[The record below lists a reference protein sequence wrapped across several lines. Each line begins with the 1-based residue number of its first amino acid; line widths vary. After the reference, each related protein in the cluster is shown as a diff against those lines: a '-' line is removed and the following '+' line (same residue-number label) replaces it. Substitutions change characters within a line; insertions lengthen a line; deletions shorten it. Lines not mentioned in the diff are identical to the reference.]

1 MVNSPTQ
8 DVLGAARHEYWR
20 LQFRKWYQYVVTVAG
35 LCVIILIAGDATA
48 NNWAISNFLGGGY
61 FFLTPIASVQSLA
74 QLNLKYSFAKNLGV
88 DNLSNLGQ
96 WMSNFSVVHMVT
108 KSNKIYVIQTGDIA
122 LTPASVL
129 CPIFQSTYAV
139 DVAVSNKVKL
149 ALLSDAVTFFRGNA
163 VTHFFSDDTTKNL
176 GHSNM
181 TSDELIDRNYIPGR
195 TTVDKRFTTEIA
207 LVNSSLP
214 QTHRVNYYRIFSRSF
229 CSGCDP
235 VAELGYSVC
244 NMTMV
249 YNDTAKTLTVTDSRF
264 LPGSMYK
271 LGFIMPNSAFG
282 QVALAAKITAIVFA
296 VFGYLASRRT
306 VQWQDVDPT
315 KAESVVTLAIRT
327 VLPKVFR
334 HQSHALRF
342 DMFCYNSDLFVFLYA
357 ASVLIDIPNCLLYM
371 RNVNLYTMYAP
382 QFLFSLQLF
391 SLSTRL
397 LWVNCAILKGCKIL
411 WNLLGT
417 SAFAG
422 DSVVMRF
429 FNWSSVKTL
438 YCSAILLF
446 YVPPFIEYN
455 NSVTIDVR
463 NSARRIDGI
472 CVNVFDGF
480 YMRVASSIT
489 VGLIA
494 NALIMTALDH
504 LLFFRFWRVMTR
516 NSLAR
521 QAIFN
526 SSSILCD
533 YLDDVTPDDAATGAV
548 IIVTARRLSTLHW
561 FFTSH
566 LVCFGLPEKGL
577 RANKSK
583 AIAVKATLSS
593 APKPLSSMSAVVPEA
608 SAAASG
614 DTGCLVVQDGDRN
627 LYLLDHKY
635 TAITSLAFNIKI
647 LKNTTI
653 TIQ

>member
-1 MVNSPTQ
+1 MVTSPTPAILAS
-8 DVLGAARHEYWR
+8 VRREHWR
-20 LQFRKWYQYVVTVAG
+20 FQLRKWYQVIVTVAG
-35 LCVIILIAGDATA
+35 FCVILLIAGDATA
-48 NNWAISNFLGGGY
+48 NNWAIGNFLGGGY

-74 QLNLKYSFAKNLGV
+74 QLRAKYSFATNLGV

-108 KSNKIYVIQTGDIA
+108 KSDKIYVIQTGDIP
-122 LTPASVL
+122 LTPDSVL
-129 CPIFQSTYAV
+129 CPIFESTYAV
-139 DVAVSNKVKL
+139 DVAVSSKVKL

-163 VTHFFSDDTTKNL
+163 MTHFFSDDTTANL
-176 GHSNM
+176 GNSSM

-207 LVNSSLP
+207 LLNSSVP

-249 YNDTAKTLTVTDSRF
+249 YNDTTKTLTVTSSRF
-264 LPGSMYK
+264 LPGSNYK

-306 VQWQDVDPT
+306 VQWHDVDPT
-315 KAESVVTLAIRT
+315 KAESVLTRAVRT

-342 DMFCYNSDLFVFLYA
+342 DMFCYNSDIFVFLYA

-382 QFLFSLQLF
+382 QFLYSLQLF

-411 WNLLGT
+411 WNLLGVAT
-417 SAFAG
+417 FNG
-422 DSVVMRF
+422 ESVVMRF

-438 YCSAILLF
+438 YASAVLLF

-455 NSVTIDVR
+455 NSITVDVR
-463 NSARRIDGI
+463 NAVRRIDGI

-489 VGLIA
+489 IGLIA
-494 NALIMTALDH
+494 NVLLLTALDH
-504 LLFFRFWRVMTR
+504 VIFSKFWRVMTK

-533 YLDDVTPDDAATGAV
+533 YLDDVTPDTSV
-548 IIVTARRLSTLHW
+548 IIVTARRLSTLQW

-583 AIAVKATLSS
+583 AVTVKAPQTSPHKPLLSS
-593 APKPLSSMSAVVPEA
+593 LSAVAPDE
-608 SAAASG
+608 SAAATG
-614 DTGCLVVQDGDRN
+614 DTGCRVVQDGDRN